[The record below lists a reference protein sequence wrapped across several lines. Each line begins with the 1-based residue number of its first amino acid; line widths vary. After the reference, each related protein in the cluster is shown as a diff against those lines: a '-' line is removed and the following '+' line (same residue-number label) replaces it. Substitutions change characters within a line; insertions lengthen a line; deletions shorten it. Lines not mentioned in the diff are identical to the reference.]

1 MSECLGSSKRDS
13 CHLRTD
19 YRQFYVEVSAVVKG
33 TTKWEGETEEL
44 VCVMVALRKEESQS
58 WFLVL
63 ITTEDC
69 GE

>member
-1 MSECLGSSKRDS
+1 MSECLGSRERDS

-44 VCVMVALRKEESQS
+44 VCVMVALRKEES
-58 WFLVL
+58 
-63 ITTEDC
+63 
-69 GE
+69 